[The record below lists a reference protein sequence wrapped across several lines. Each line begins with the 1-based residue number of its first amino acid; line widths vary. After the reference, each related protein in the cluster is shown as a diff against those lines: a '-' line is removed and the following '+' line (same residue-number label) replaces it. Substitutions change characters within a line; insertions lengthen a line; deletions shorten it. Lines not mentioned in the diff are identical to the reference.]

1 MTTLSVVIP
10 AYNEEDSIE
19 AVMQRVLAIRPS
31 LPAAGVDDL
40 ELIVVND
47 GSRDRTA
54 ELVLATPGVRLLTH
68 KRNGGYGAALK
79 TGFAAA
85 RGELIGF
92 LDADGTYPPEY
103 FPALCRALLAQ
114 NADIVIGSRMAGAS
128 SEMPLV
134 RRVGNFI
141 FANLVSLVSAQRITD
156 SASGMRVFKKSVLAC
171 IYPLPDGLNLTPVMS
186 TRALH
191 EGLKMIEAPI
201 PYSERAGRS
210 KLSVARDGMRFA
222 QSIVWTAFTY
232 NPARLFGLVGL
243 AAIAFTL
250 LVGAW
255 IVAQRLEGV
264 TTLSTWGVFALYSAV
279 VLGVAGVSIFALGA
293 TCNYLVAL
301 FYKRPIRQG
310 LFGKPI
316 FRTPLDRQFGWLGLI
331 GMAVGIGLG
340 LAALVLSNNGWPL
353 TRLWL
358 WLLLAAMSSLVGL
371 QLLISWFL
379 MRALEEL
386 SLRELRVADDMAGR
400 ETTEATR
407 GASAG
412 QMAEGAPE
420 RGEPGIALA

>member
-1 MTTLSVVIP
+1 MLSVVIP
-10 AYNEEDSIE
+10 AYNEEDSIA
-19 AVMQRVLAIRPS
+19 AVMQRVLAIRPA

-54 ELVLATPGVRLLTH
+54 EIVQATPGVRLLTH
-68 KRNGGYGAALK
+68 VRNGGYGAALK

-92 LDADGTYPPEY
+92 LDADGTYPPEH
-103 FPALCRALLAQ
+103 FPDLCRALLARD
-114 NADIVIGSRMAGAS
+114 ADIVIGSRMAGAA

-134 RRVGNFI
+134 RRIGNFI

-156 SASGMRVFKKSVLAC
+156 SASGMRVFKKAVLER

-191 EGLKMIEAPI
+191 EGLVMIEAPI

-232 NPARLFGLVGL
+232 NPARLFGIVGL
-243 AAIAFTL
+243 AAIAAML
-250 LVGAW
+250 AVGAW
-255 IVAQRLEGV
+255 IVALRLQGV
-264 TTLSTWGVFALYSAV
+264 TTLTAWGVFALYTAV

-293 TCNYLVAL
+293 TFNYVVAL

-310 LFGKPI
+310 VFGRPL
-316 FRTPLDRQFGWLGLI
+316 FRTPIDRQFWWMGLL
-331 GMAVGIGLG
+331 GMAAGAGIG
-340 LAALVLSNNGWPL
+340 LAALILSGQGWPL
-353 TRLWL
+353 ARLWL
-358 WLLLAAMSSLVGL
+358 WLLLAAMSTLVGL

-386 SLRELRVADDMAGR
+386 SQREIRVAGDLAGR
-400 ETTEATR
+400 EAVEAGADLMSAPDLR
-407 GASAG
+407 GLRDL
-412 QMAEGAPE
+412 EGLPV
-420 RGEPGIALA
+420 